1 MNIATLDKAAAASQ
15 RGAVMHRLFIGL
27 CPPPDIRAQLL
38 ALMTG
43 VPGARWQDDAQ
54 LHLTLRYVGEVDRR
68 LANDIAEMLAGMR
81 AAAPAMALNGV
92 GMFARGGRANALWA
106 GITPAAPLAAL
117 HKKLDHA
124 LVRLGLAPEGR
135 AYLPHITLARL
146 ARGDGAGPAIEA
158 FLARHT
164 GLSSAPFC
172 LDALILYE
180 SHLGADGAHY
190 EPVARFPL
198 A

>member
-1 MNIATLDKAAAASQ
+1 
-15 RGAVMHRLFIGL
+15 MHRLFIGL
-27 CPPPDIRAQLL
+27 CPPREIRAQLL

-68 LANDIAEMLAGMR
+68 IANDIAEMLGHVR
-81 AAAPAMALNGV
+81 AATPTMALNGV
-92 GMFARGGRANALWA
+92 GMFAKGGRANALWA
-106 GITPAAPLAAL
+106 GIAPAAPLAGL

-158 FLARHT
+158 FMARHA
-164 GLSSAPFC
+164 GLSSPVFP
-172 LDALILYE
+172 LDTLILYE